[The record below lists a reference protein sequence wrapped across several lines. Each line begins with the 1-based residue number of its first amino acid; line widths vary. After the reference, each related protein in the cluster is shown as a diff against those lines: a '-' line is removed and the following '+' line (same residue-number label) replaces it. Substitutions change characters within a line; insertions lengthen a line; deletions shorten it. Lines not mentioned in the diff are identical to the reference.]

1 MTQREIPRPPIGSG
15 RLETFVS
22 SDFARRAIG
31 GRHGG
36 GDADVTDVLV
46 YFAFPRRNPGKHA
59 ATMDTLRH
67 VSDAVALA
75 VRSKPRVAQGG
86 KDNRAR
92 TRGAR
97 GPKSPA
103 GEVHT
108 VVVATVD
115 AERNDIPHPW
125 GASIDG
131 PALILFP
138 ALGKEKPRLLPFRD
152 AERERDLDRPSDA
165 PTPAD
170 ALALLQR
177 SGGRPETRESAGVA
191 FAHMDQRT
199 LEGGGR
205 DRFAD
210 EHDEL

>member
-1 MTQREIPRPPIGSG
+1 MCIR
-15 RLETFVS
+15 
-22 SDFARRAIG
+22 D
-31 GRHGG
+31 
-36 GDADVTDVLV
+36 
-46 YFAFPRRNPGKHA
+46 
-59 ATMDTLRH
+59 
-67 VSDAVALA
+67 
-75 VRSKPRVAQGG
+75 
-86 KDNRAR
+86 R

-103 GEVHT
+103 GETHT

-115 AERNDIPHPW
+115 AERNEIPHPW

-191 FAHMDQRT
+191 FAHMDQRI